1 MGVTAAIA
9 TVIGTVGSIVT
20 GIMNKPPSAPADTST
35 QDANAAAQAQAQA
48 LARRRGF
55 ASTMLTSPT
64 GISGAPTTQRATL
77 GT

>member
-9 TVIGTVGSIVT
+9 TVVGAIGSVVT
-20 GIMNKPPSAPADTST
+20 GIMNKPPSQPSDKSA
-35 QDANAAAQAQAQA
+35 QDANAAAQAQAQS
-48 LARRRGF
+48 LAKRRGF

-64 GISGAPTTQRATL
+64 GISGAPTTSRATL